1 MKILLIEDEEEIT
14 LFTKKGLESELFI
27 VDTSD
32 DGIKGE
38 NLARINDYDAVVIDY
53 NLPGKNGI
61 EICKSLRAVGRIYP
75 IIMLTAEQDMATK
88 LEAFS
93 SGANDYL
100 TKPFAIEELTARIR
114 ALMRTNSPIES
125 NNYTEL
131 TYKDIY
137 INLEKHIVTR
147 ADQPLQLR
155 KKELVLLEYLMRNV
169 GAILTRSMILEHVWD
184 TNADPFTNTV
194 DVHIQSL
201 RKKININGA
210 ESLIDTIRGVGYR
223 L

>member
-61 EICKSLRAVGRIYP
+61 EICKSLRAAGRIYP

-114 ALMRTNSPIES
+114 ALMRTNSPIEN

-155 KKELVLLEYLMRNV
+155 KKELALLEYLMRNV